1 MARGNIFLGK
11 ARGKVGS
18 VVLSKGRRGEMISRA
33 YQPQVLNPKSSS
45 QVLQRAL
52 FASATIAGSKLSDLV
67 DHSFD
72 GIKEGQ
78 DNRNEFVRLNTNAL
92 RAIAKSEGQATV
104 NPFVSAKGSGMI
116 KPAPWI
122 LSNGSLGVCNVGQY
136 LTTSLNVDGV
146 PTSPGSLAA
155 WKKAFPWIKGGA
167 QLTIVAII
175 RERKIL
181 DGISFNVRKY
191 RVVFNSLIDTLPI
204 DSSLGTYSSG
214 IGWGFYTGLLDLT
227 KCSGGVV
234 NNIGDDKVYSF
245 NHLYVIDG
253 EQEGDPS
260 HIGLVPLDRLYIPE
274 AWAVIGTQYDDTLTD
289 PWKHTKSKMYVSSEY
304 EDSNDN
310 IATYG
315 KQNRIVSSE
324 YYLDQAEGYGDT
336 IDNLTLDEIV
346 SGVVGSQGVVE
357 KVLKYGSTNTYGPIA
372 EGSPV
377 YFQFVLPSGF
387 KASNVKAY
395 NGESSLGNDWAI
407 QITNNGKIVNISGP
421 MPTTASFQANIS
433 FDVFNKLNGSSV
445 GRAAIRCNVSK
456 ANS

>member
-18 VVLSKGRRGEMISRA
+18 VVLQKGRRGEMISRA

-92 RAIAKSEGQATV
+92 RAIAKSDGQASV
-104 NPFVSAKGSGMI
+104 NAFVSAKGSGMI

-122 LSNGSLGVCNVGQY
+122 LSNGSLGVCNVGKY
-136 LTTSLNVDGV
+136 LTIGVDYHGIHV
-146 PTSPGSLAA
+146 SADTLAA
-155 WKKAFPWIKGGA
+155 WKSAFPWIKGGA

-175 RERKIL
+175 RKRNLLE
-181 DGISFNVRKY
+181 GISFIVRKY
-191 RVVFNSLIDTLPI
+191 RVVFKSLIDSLPGDNI
-204 DSSLGTYSSG
+204 
-214 IGWGFYTGLLDLT
+214 IGNGQGFWGFSTDLLDLP

-234 NNIGDDKVYSF
+234 RNTPSGKVYTFEYLVMEEDEEHS
-245 NHLYVIDG
+245 
-253 EQEGDPS
+253 S
-260 HIGLVPLDRLYIPE
+260 HIGLVPITHLYIPE
-274 AWAVIGTQYDDTLTD
+274 AWAVIGTQYDDTLAD
-289 PWKHTKSKMYVSSEY
+289 PWKHTQSKMYVSSEY
-304 EDSNDN
+304 QDSDDN

-315 KQNRIVSSE
+315 AQKRIVSSE

-336 IDNLTLDEIV
+336 IDNVTLDEIV
-346 SGVVGSQGVVE
+346 SGVVGSQGVTE
-357 KVLKYGSTNTYGPIA
+357 KVLTYGGSNTYGPIA

-387 KASNVKAY
+387 KASNVKAS
-395 NGESSLGNDWAI
+395 NGEAALGNDWAI

-433 FDVFNKLNGSSV
+433 FDVFNQLNGSSV

>member
-92 RAIAKSEGQATV
+92 RALAKSDGQASV

-122 LSNGSLGVCNVGQY
+122 LSNGSLGVCNVGEY
-136 LTTSLNVDGV
+136 LTSAVTSGG
-146 PTSPGSLAA
+146 TQFEPGMLAA
-155 WKKAFPWIKGGA
+155 WKSAFPWIKGGA
-167 QLTIVAII
+167 QLTIVCII
-175 RERKIL
+175 QKTNIL
-181 DGISFNVRKY
+181 EGISFFVRKY
-191 RVVFNSLIDTLPI
+191 RVVFKSLIDSLPLNTLLG
-204 DSSLGTYSSG
+204 DSSG
-214 IGWGFYTGLLDLT
+214 GWGFYTDFLDLP
-227 KCSGGVV
+227 KCSGGV
-234 NNIGDDKVYSF
+234 IHDITSRKVYTLEYLAELEGEVNHIGF
-245 NHLYVIDG
+245 VENTHLYV
-253 EQEGDPS
+253 P
-260 HIGLVPLDRLYIPE
+260 V

-289 PWKHTKSKMYVSSEY
+289 PWKHTQSKMYVSSEY
-304 EDSNDN
+304 EDSDDN

-315 KQNRIVSSE
+315 AQRRIVSSE

-336 IDNLTLDEIV
+336 IDNVTLDEIV
-346 SGVVGSQGVVE
+346 SGVVGSQGVNE
-357 KVLKYGSTNTYGPIA
+357 KVLTYGGTNNYGPIA

-387 KASNVKAY
+387 KASNVSAY
-395 NGESSLGNDWAI
+395 NGESALGNDWAI
-407 QITNNGKIVNISGP
+407 QITNNGQIVNISGP

-433 FDVFNKLNGSSV
+433 FDVFNRLNGSSV

-456 ANS
+456 SNS

>member
-92 RAIAKSEGQATV
+92 RAIAKSDGQATV

-136 LTTSLNVDGV
+136 LTTSTVEGFGPD
-146 PTSPGSLAA
+146 TLAA
-155 WKKAFPWIKGGA
+155 WKRAFPWIKGGA
-167 QLTIVAII
+167 QLTIVSII
-175 RERKIL
+175 RKRNIL
-181 DGISFNVRKY
+181 EGISFFASKY
-191 RVVFNSLIDTLPI
+191 RVVFNSLIDSLPR
-204 DSSLGTYSSG
+204 DTSFGDGVS
-214 IGWGFYTGLLDLT
+214 WGFYTDFLDLT
-227 KCSGGVV
+227 KCSGGHVY
-234 NNIGDDKVYSF
+234 NIAKGKVYACEYL
-245 NHLYVIDG
+245 NLING
-253 EQEGDPS
+253 EKEGDPT
-260 HIGLVPLDRLYIPE
+260 HIGLISDIDLYKPV
-274 AWAVIGTQYDDTLTD
+274 AWAVIGTQYDETLSD
-289 PWKHTKSKMYVSSEY
+289 PWKHTSSKMFVSSEY
-304 EDSNDN
+304 QDGNDN

-315 KQNRIVSSE
+315 AQRRIVSSE
-324 YYLDQAEGYGDT
+324 YYLDQAEGYGDI
-336 IDNLTLDEIV
+336 IDNVTLDEIV
-346 SGVVGSQGVVE
+346 SGVVGSQGVEE
-357 KVLKYGSTNTYGPIA
+357 KVLKYAGTNNYGPIA

-387 KASNVKAY
+387 KASNVKAS
-395 NGESSLGNDWAI
+395 NGEAALGNDWAI
-407 QITNNGKIVNISGP
+407 QITNDGKIVNISGP

-433 FDVFNKLNGSSV
+433 FDVFNKLNGSTV

>member
-78 DNRNEFVRLNTNAL
+78 DNRNEFVRLNTNVL
-92 RAIAKSEGQATV
+92 RSLAKSDGQASV

-122 LSNGSLGVCNVGQY
+122 LSNGSLGVCNVGKD
-136 LTTSLNVDGV
+136 LTTAVVDGGS
-146 PTSPGSLAA
+146 TNDADSLAA
-155 WKKAFPWIKGGA
+155 WKTAFPWLKGGA

-175 RERKIL
+175 RKRNLIE
-181 DGISFNVRKY
+181 GISFIVRKY
-191 RVVFNSLIDTLPI
+191 RVVFKSII
-204 DSSLGTYSSG
+204 DSLPRNSILGVPG
-214 IGWGFYTGLLDLT
+214 RGWGFYTALLDLP

-234 NNIGDDKVYSF
+234 SGSGDAQVYSF
-245 NHLYVIDG
+245 EFLEMQGGQGI
-253 EQEGDPS
+253 PT
-260 HIGLVPLDRLYIPE
+260 HIGLVENTHLYIPE
-274 AWAVIGTQYDDTLTD
+274 AWAVIGTQYDDSLAD
-289 PWKHTKSKMYVSSEY
+289 PWKHTKSTMFVSPDY
-304 EDSNDN
+304 QDGNDN

-315 KQNRIVSSE
+315 AQKRIVSSE

-336 IDNLTLDEIV
+336 IDNVTLDEIV
-346 SGVVGSQGVVE
+346 SGVVGSQGVTE
-357 KVLKYGSTNTYGPIA
+357 KVLTYGGTNTYGPIA

-387 KASNVKAY
+387 KASNVKAS
-395 NGESSLGNDWAI
+395 NGEAALGNDWAI
-407 QITNNGKIVNISGP
+407 QITNNGQIVNISGP
-421 MPTTASFQANIS
+421 MPTTASFAANIS
-433 FDVFNKLNGSSV
+433 FDVFNRLNGSSV

>member
-78 DNRNEFVRLNTNAL
+78 ENRNEFVRLNTNAL
-92 RAIAKSEGQATV
+92 RAIAKSDGQASV

-122 LSNGSLGVCNVGQY
+122 LSNGSLGVCNVGEY
-136 LTTSLNVDGV
+136 LTTSL
-146 PTSPGSLAA
+146 TTAGSEAEAGDLAA
-155 WKKAFPWIKGGA
+155 WKSAFPWIKGGA

-175 RERKIL
+175 RKRSIL
-181 DGISFNVRKY
+181 EGISFIVRKY
-191 RVVFNSLIDTLPI
+191 RVVFKSLIDSLPI
-204 DSSLGTYSSG
+204 LTQIGENG
-214 IGWGFYTGLLDLT
+214 NGWGFYTDLLDLP

-234 NNIGDDKVYSF
+234 SGTEGSKVYSF
-245 NHLYVIDG
+245 PFLA
-253 EQEGDPS
+253 EQEGAAPGDPS
-260 HIGLVPLDRLYIPE
+260 HIGLVDNTDLYKPV
-274 AWAVIGTQYDDTLTD
+274 AWAVIGTQYDDTLAD
-289 PWKHTKSKMYVSSEY
+289 PWKHTQSKMYVSREY
-304 EDSNDN
+304 EDTNDN

-315 KQNRIVSSE
+315 AQNRIVSSE

-336 IDNLTLDEIV
+336 IDNVTLDEIV
-346 SGVVGSQGVVE
+346 SGVVGSQGVNE
-357 KVLKYGSTNTYGPIA
+357 AILTYGKTNTYGPIA

-387 KASNVKAY
+387 KASNVRAS
-395 NGESSLGNDWAI
+395 NGETVLGNDWAI
-407 QITNNGKIVNISGP
+407 QITNNGQIVNISGP

-433 FDVFNKLNGSSV
+433 FDVFNRLNGSSV

-456 ANS
+456 SN

>member
-92 RAIAKSEGQATV
+92 REIAKSEGQASV

-122 LSNGSLGVCNVGQY
+122 LSKGSLGVCNVGKY
-136 LTTSLNVDGV
+136 ITTSLKVHDQFAGAD
-146 PTSPGSLAA
+146 SLAA
-155 WKKAFPWIKGGA
+155 WKSSFPWIKGGA
-167 QLTIVAII
+167 QLTIVTIF
-175 RERKIL
+175 RKRSIL
-181 DGISFNVRKY
+181 EGISFFVSKY
-191 RVVFNSLIDTLPI
+191 RVVFKPLIDSLP
-204 DSSLGTYSSG
+204 GTYTLG
-214 IGWGFYTGLLDLT
+214 AIGGGGWGFYTDLLDLT
-227 KCSGGVV
+227 KCSGSVV
-234 NNIGDDKVYSF
+234 YDAKDGKIYPCQYLGEVDGPTNMGFSSDID
-245 NHLYVIDG
+245 LYKPV
-253 EQEGDPS
+253 
-260 HIGLVPLDRLYIPE
+260 
-274 AWAVIGTQYDDTLTD
+274 AWAVIGTQYDDTLPD
-289 PWKHTKSKMYVSSEY
+289 PWKHTSSKMFVSSEY
-304 EDSNDN
+304 QDADDN

-315 KQNRIVSSE
+315 AQRRIVSSE

-336 IDNLTLDEIV
+336 IDNVTLDEIV
-346 SGVVGSQGVVE
+346 SGVVGSQGVNE
-357 KVLKYGSTNTYGPIA
+357 AMLTYGKTNTYGPIA

-387 KASNVKAY
+387 KASNVKAS
-395 NGESSLGNDWAI
+395 NGEAALGNDWAI

-433 FDVFNKLNGSSV
+433 FDVFNQLNGSSV

>member
-92 RAIAKSEGQATV
+92 REIAKSEGQNSV

-122 LSNGSLGVCNVGQY
+122 LSNGSLGVCNVGEY
-136 LTTSLNVDGV
+136 LTTSFSLGGNRFDAD
-146 PTSPGSLAA
+146 TLAA
-155 WKKAFPWIKGGA
+155 WQSAFPWLKGGA
-167 QLTIVAII
+167 QLTIVSII
-175 RERKIL
+175 RKRSIL
-181 DGISFNVRKY
+181 EGISFFVRKY
-191 RVVFNSLIDTLPI
+191 RVVFKSLIDSLPNDYI
-204 DSSLGTYSSG
+204 LGGNGT
-214 IGWGFYTGLLDLT
+214 GWGFKTDLLDLT

-234 NNIGDDKVYSF
+234 RSTADSYVYSLEYLVKQ
-245 NHLYVIDG
+245 NGVGPDAT
-253 EQEGDPS
+253 S
-260 HIGLVPLDRLYIPE
+260 HIGLVSNTDLYIPV

-289 PWKHTKSKMYVSSEY
+289 PWKHTQSKMYVSSEY

-315 KQNRIVSSE
+315 AQRRIVSSE

-336 IDNLTLDEIV
+336 IDNVTLDEIV
-346 SGVVGSQGVVE
+346 SGVVGSQGVPE
-357 KVLKYGSTNTYGPIA
+357 KVLSYGGTNTYGPIA

-387 KASNVKAY
+387 KASNVKAS
-395 NGESSLGNDWAI
+395 NGEAALGNDWAI
-407 QITNNGKIVNISGP
+407 QITNNGQIVNISGP

-433 FDVFNKLNGSSV
+433 FDVFNRLNGSSV

-456 ANS
+456 SN

>member
-78 DNRNEFVRLNTNAL
+78 DNRNEFVRLNTNTL
-92 RAIAKSEGQATV
+92 RAIAKSDGQATV

-122 LSNGSLGVCNVGQY
+122 LSKGSLGVCNVGQY
-136 LTTSLNVDGV
+136 LTTSNAEEYGED
-146 PTSPGSLAA
+146 TLAA
-155 WKKAFPWIKGGA
+155 WKASFPWIKGGA
-167 QLTIVAII
+167 QLTIVSII
-175 RERKIL
+175 RKRNLTE
-181 DGISFNVRKY
+181 GISFYVRKY
-191 RVVFNSLIDTLPI
+191 RVVFNSLIDTFPANTSI
-204 DSSLGTYSSG
+204 GDTGT
-214 IGWGFYTGLLDLT
+214 GWGFYTKLLDLT
-227 KCSGGVV
+227 KCSGGKIYKH
-234 NNIGDDKVYSF
+234 NDGDVYSF
-245 NHLYVIDG
+245 DFLAFIAGDK
-253 EQEGDPS
+253 EGDPT
-260 HIGLVPLDRLYIPE
+260 HLGLVPISHLYIPE

-289 PWKHTKSKMYVSSEY
+289 PWKHTSSKMFVSPDY
-304 EDSNDN
+304 QDGNDN

-315 KQNRIVSSE
+315 AQKRIVSSE
-324 YYLDQAEGYGDT
+324 YYLDQAEGYGDY
-336 IDNLTLDEIV
+336 IDKVTLEEIV
-346 SGVVGSQGVVE
+346 SGVVGSQGVTE
-357 KVLKYGSTNTYGPIA
+357 KLLKYGGTNTYGPIA

-387 KASNVKAY
+387 KASNVKAF
-395 NGESSLGNDWAI
+395 NGEAALGNDWAI
-407 QITNNGKIVNISGP
+407 QITNDGKIVNISGP

-433 FDVFNKLNGSSV
+433 FDVFNKLNGSSL

>member
-18 VVLSKGRRGEMISRA
+18 VVLSKGIRGEMISRA

-92 RAIAKSEGQATV
+92 RAIAKSDGQAAV

-122 LSNGSLGVCNVGQY
+122 LSNGSLGVCNVGEY
-136 LTTSLNVDGV
+136 LTSSV
-146 PTSPGSLAA
+146 PDVYGSDSIGA
-155 WKKAFPWIKGGA
+155 WKAAFPWIKAGA
-167 QLTIVAII
+167 QLTIVSII
-175 RERKIL
+175 RKRRKPV
-181 DGISFNVRKY
+181 GISFYVRKY
-191 RVVFNSLIDTLPI
+191 RVVFNSLID
-204 DSSLGTYSSG
+204 SLRSNYT
-214 IGWGFYTGLLDLT
+214 IGNEGGNWGFYTDVLDLP
-227 KCSGGVV
+227 KCSGGILIETAE
-234 NNIGDDKVYSF
+234 NLKSYECPFLHYIGA
-245 NHLYVIDG
+245 
-253 EQEGDPS
+253 EEEGDPS
-260 HIGLVPLDRLYIPE
+260 HIGLISNTDKLEKPV

-289 PWKHTKSKMYVSSEY
+289 PWKHTQSKMYVSSDY
-304 EDSNDN
+304 EDTNDN
-310 IATYG
+310 IASYG
-315 KQNRIVSSE
+315 AQKRIVSSE
-324 YYLDQAEGYGDT
+324 YYLDQAEGYGDR
-336 IDNLTLDEIV
+336 IDNVTLDEIV
-346 SGVVGSQGVVE
+346 SGVVGSQGVPE
-357 KVLKYGSTNTYGPIA
+357 KVLTYGGTNTYGPIA
-372 EGSPV
+372 EGAPV

-387 KASNVKAY
+387 KASNVKAS
-395 NGESSLGNDWAI
+395 NGEAALGNDWAI
-407 QITNNGKIVNISGP
+407 QISNDGKIVNISGP

-433 FDVFNKLNGSSV
+433 FDVFSRLNGSTV

>member
-92 RAIAKSEGQATV
+92 RAIATSEGQATV
-104 NPFVSAKGSGMI
+104 NPFVAAKGSGMI

-122 LSNGSLGVCNVGQY
+122 LSKGSLGVCNVGEF
-136 LTTSLNVDGV
+136 LTSNVQDLYGADDI
-146 PTSPGSLAA
+146 GA
-155 WKKAFPWIKGGA
+155 WKAAFPWIKAGA
-167 QLTIVAII
+167 QLTIVYII
-175 RERKIL
+175 RKRSIL
-181 DGISFNVRKY
+181 EGISFSVRKY
-191 RVVFNSLIDTLPI
+191 RVVFNSLIDSLPP
-204 DSSLGTYSSG
+204 GTK
-214 IGWGFYTGLLDLT
+214 IGNNGGNWGFYSDVLDLT
-227 KCSGGVV
+227 KCSGG
-234 NNIGDDKVYSF
+234 ILFETAEHKKSYECEFLHGD
-245 NHLYVIDG
+245 N
-253 EQEGDPS
+253 S
-260 HIGLVPLDRLYIPE
+260 HIGFSSDTDLYKPVS
-274 AWAVIGTQYDDTLTD
+274 WAVIGTQYDDTLTD
-289 PWKHTKSKMYVSSEY
+289 PWKHTSSKMFVSSEY
-304 EDSNDN
+304 QDGNDN

-315 KQNRIVSSE
+315 APSRIVSSE

-336 IDNLTLDEIV
+336 IDNVTLDEIV
-346 SGVVGSQGVVE
+346 SGVVGSQGVPE
-357 KVLKYGSTNTYGPIA
+357 KVLTYGGTNNYGPIA

-387 KASNVKAY
+387 KASNVKAS
-395 NGESSLGNDWAI
+395 NGEAALGNDWAI
-407 QITNNGKIVNISGP
+407 QVTNDGKIVNISGP

-433 FDVFNKLNGSSV
+433 FDVFNRLNGSTV

>member
-78 DNRNEFVRLNTNAL
+78 ANRNEFVRLNTNAL
-92 RAIAKSEGQATV
+92 REIAKSEGQASV

-122 LSNGSLGVCNVGQY
+122 LSNGSLGVCNVGKY
-136 LTTSLNVDGV
+136 ITTSLQVYDQTAG
-146 PTSPGSLAA
+146 PDSLAA
-155 WKKAFPWIKGGA
+155 WKSAFPWIKGGA
-167 QLTIVAII
+167 QLTIVSIL
-175 RERKIL
+175 RKRNLIE
-181 DGISFNVRKY
+181 GISFIVRKY
-191 RVVFNSLIDTLPI
+191 RVVFKPII
-204 DSSLGTYSSG
+204 DSLPGTYTLG
-214 IGWGFYTGLLDLT
+214 AIGGPGWGFYTDLLDLT
-227 KCSGGVV
+227 KCSGSVV
-234 NNIGDDKVYSF
+234 YDTGDGKVYPCPYLGELDGPTNMGFSSD
-245 NHLYVIDG
+245 NH
-253 EQEGDPS
+253 
-260 HIGLVPLDRLYIPE
+260 LYIPE

-289 PWKHTKSKMYVSSEY
+289 PWKHTSSKMFVSSEY
-304 EDSNDN
+304 QDADDN

-315 KQNRIVSSE
+315 AQRRIVSSE

-336 IDNLTLDEIV
+336 IDNVTLDEIV
-346 SGVVGSQGVVE
+346 SGVVGSQGVNE
-357 KVLKYGSTNTYGPIA
+357 AILTYGKTNTYGPIA

-387 KASNVKAY
+387 KASNVKAS
-395 NGESSLGNDWAI
+395 NGEAALGNDWSI

-433 FDVFNKLNGSSV
+433 FDVFNQLNGSSV

>member
-18 VVLSKGRRGEMISRA
+18 VVLSKGKRGEMLSRA

-78 DNRNEFVRLNTNAL
+78 DNRNEFVRLNTNVL
-92 RAIAKSEGQATV
+92 REIAKSDGQASV
-104 NPFVSAKGSGMI
+104 NPFVSAKGSGII

-122 LSNGSLGVCNVGQY
+122 LSNGSLGVCNVGKY
-136 LTTSLNVDGV
+136 LTQAVTAGGA
-146 PTSPGSLAA
+146 GSLAA
-155 WKKAFPWIKGGA
+155 WKDSFPWLKGGA
-167 QLTIVAII
+167 QLTIVSII
-175 RERKIL
+175 RKRNLIE
-181 DGISFNVRKY
+181 GISFFVRKY
-191 RVVFNSLIDTLPI
+191 RVVFKPLIDSLPL
-204 DSSLGTYSSG
+204 DYKLGENYN
-214 IGWGFYTGLLDLT
+214 GWGFYTDLLDLP
-227 KCSGGVV
+227 KCSGGHA
-234 NNIGDDKVYSF
+234 IQAGPKIYSF
-245 NHLYVIDG
+245 EFLHEEEGG
-253 EQEGDPS
+253 EQAD
-260 HIGLVPLDRLYIPE
+260 HIGFVSEAHLYIPE
-274 AWAVIGTQYDDTLTD
+274 AWAVIGTQYDDTLAD
-289 PWKHTKSKMYVSSEY
+289 PWKHTSSKMFVSPDY
-304 EDSNDN
+304 QDGNDN

-315 KQNRIVSSE
+315 AQRRIVSSE

-336 IDNLTLDEIV
+336 IDNVTLDEIV
-346 SGVVGSQGVVE
+346 SGVVGSQGVNE
-357 KVLKYGSTNTYGPIA
+357 AMLTYGKTNTYGPIA

-387 KASNVKAY
+387 KASNVKAS
-395 NGESSLGNDWAI
+395 NGEAALGNDWAI
-407 QITNNGKIVNISGP
+407 QITNNGQIVNISGP

-433 FDVFNKLNGSSV
+433 FDVFNRLNGSSV

-456 ANS
+456 SN

>member
-92 RAIAKSEGQATV
+92 RSLASSEGQASV
-104 NPFVSAKGSGMI
+104 NPFVTAKGSGMI

-122 LSNGSLGVCNVGQY
+122 LSKGSLGVCNVGEY
-136 LTTSLNVDGV
+136 LTSHVQDIYGADDI
-146 PTSPGSLAA
+146 GA
-155 WKKAFPWIKGGA
+155 WKAAFPWIKAGA
-167 QLTIVAII
+167 QLTIVYII
-175 RERKIL
+175 RKRHIIE
-181 DGISFNVRKY
+181 GISFSVRKY
-191 RVVFNSLIDTLPI
+191 RVVFNSLIDSLPL
-204 DSSLGTYSSG
+204 DSK
-214 IGWGFYTGLLDLT
+214 IGNNGANFGFYSDVLDLP
-227 KCSGGVV
+227 KCSGGILVETPEHLKSYECEFLNGD
-234 NNIGDDKVYSF
+234 NN
-245 NHLYVIDG
+245 
-253 EQEGDPS
+253 
-260 HIGLVPLDRLYIPE
+260 HIGFSSDIDLYKPVS
-274 AWAVIGTQYDDTLTD
+274 WAVIGTQYDDTLTD
-289 PWKHTKSKMYVSSEY
+289 PWKHTSSKMFVSSEY
-304 EDSNDN
+304 QDGNDN

-315 KQNRIVSSE
+315 AQNRIVSSE
-324 YYLDQAEGYGDT
+324 YYLDQAEGYGDI
-336 IDNLTLDEIV
+336 IDNVTLDEIV
-346 SGVVGSQGVVE
+346 SGVVGSQGVPE
-357 KVLKYGSTNTYGPIA
+357 KVLTYGGTNNYGPIA

-387 KASNVKAY
+387 KASNVKAS
-395 NGESSLGNDWAI
+395 NGEAALGNDWAI

-433 FDVFNKLNGSSV
+433 FDVFNLLNGSSV

-456 ANS
+456 SN

>member
-92 RAIAKSEGQATV
+92 RALAKSDGQASV

-136 LTTSLNVDGV
+136 LTTSFTLNGTAADA
-146 PTSPGSLAA
+146 GSLAA
-155 WKKAFPWIKGGA
+155 WKASFPWLKGGA
-167 QLTIVAII
+167 QLTIVSII
-175 RERKIL
+175 RKTSIL
-181 DGISFNVRKY
+181 EGISYIVRKY
-191 RVVFNSLIDTLPI
+191 RVVFKPLIDSLPI
-204 DSSLGTYSSG
+204 FTDIGG
-214 IGWGFYTGLLDLT
+214 NVNGWGFFTELLDIP

-234 NNIGDDKVYSF
+234 SDSGGNQVYSF
-245 NHLYVIDG
+245 EYLAEQEG
-253 EQEGDPS
+253 EEEGDPS
-260 HIGLVPLDRLYIPE
+260 HIGLVENTHLYVPV
-274 AWAVIGTQYDDTLTD
+274 AWAVIGTQYDDSLTD
-289 PWKHTKSKMYVSSEY
+289 PWKHTQSKMYVSSEY
-304 EDSNDN
+304 EDTDDN

-315 KQNRIVSSE
+315 AQRRIVSSE

-336 IDNLTLDEIV
+336 IDNVTLDEIV
-346 SGVVGSQGVVE
+346 SGVVGSQGVNE
-357 KVLKYGSTNTYGPIA
+357 AILRYGKTNTYGPIA

-387 KASNVKAY
+387 KASNVKAS
-395 NGESSLGNDWAI
+395 NGEAALGNDWAI
-407 QITNNGKIVNISGP
+407 QITNDGKIVNISGP

-433 FDVFNKLNGSSV
+433 FDVFNRLNGSSV

>member
-92 RAIAKSEGQATV
+92 RSLAKSEGQASV

-122 LSNGSLGVCNVGQY
+122 LSNGSLGVCNVGEY
-136 LTTSLNVDGV
+136 LTNSTDNDLGPD
-146 PTSPGSLAA
+146 TLAA
-155 WKKAFPWIKGGA
+155 WKSAFPWIKGGA

-175 RERKIL
+175 RQRKIL
-181 DGISFNVRKY
+181 EGISFFVRKY
-191 RVVFNSLIDTLPI
+191 RVVFKPII
-204 DSSLGTYSSG
+204 DSLPRTNTLGDTG
-214 IGWGFYTGLLDLT
+214 NGWGFYIDYLDLP
-227 KCSGGVV
+227 KCSGGV
-234 NNIGDDKVYSF
+234 IDEKEEGKLYCFD
-245 NHLYVIDG
+245 HLAFIDG
-253 EQEGDPS
+253 DKAGDPM
-260 HIGLVPLDRLYIPE
+260 HIGLISNTDLYKPV

-289 PWKHTKSKMYVSSEY
+289 PWKHTQSKMYVSSEY
-304 EDSNDN
+304 EDTNNN

-315 KQNRIVSSE
+315 AQKRIVSSE

-336 IDNLTLDEIV
+336 IDNVTLDEIV
-346 SGVVGSQGVVE
+346 SGVVGSQGVEE
-357 KVLKYGSTNTYGPIA
+357 KVLKYAGTNNYGPIA

-387 KASNVKAY
+387 KASNVKAS
-395 NGESSLGNDWAI
+395 NGEAALGNDWAI
-407 QITNNGKIVNISGP
+407 QITNDGKIVNISGP

>member
-92 RAIAKSEGQATV
+92 RALAKSDGQASV

-122 LSNGSLGVCNVGQY
+122 LSNGSLGVCNVGEY
-136 LTTSLNVDGV
+136 LTTSIDDNIGA
-146 PTSPGSLAA
+146 GSLAA
-155 WKKAFPWIKGGA
+155 WKTAFPWIKGGA

-175 RERKIL
+175 RKRSIL
-181 DGISFNVRKY
+181 EGISFYVRKY
-191 RVVFNSLIDTLPI
+191 RVVFKPLIDSLQR
-204 DSSLGTYSSG
+204 DDSLGDTG
-214 IGWGFYTGLLDLT
+214 GNGWGFYTDLIDIT
-227 KCSGGVV
+227 KSSGGVV
-234 NNIGDDKVYSF
+234 YDTGDNKVYSF
-245 NHLYVIDG
+245 DYLDW
-253 EQEGDPS
+253 QDGDPS
-260 HIGLVPLDRLYIPE
+260 HIGLASDTDFYKPV
-274 AWAVIGTQYDDTLTD
+274 AWAVIGTQYDETLTD
-289 PWKHTKSKMYVSSEY
+289 PWKHTSSKMFVSPEY
-304 EDSNDN
+304 QDGNDN

-315 KQNRIVSSE
+315 AQKRIVSSE

-336 IDNLTLDEIV
+336 IDNVTLDEIV
-346 SGVVGSQGVVE
+346 SGVVGSQGVNE
-357 KVLKYGSTNTYGPIA
+357 AILTYGKTNTYGPIA

-387 KASNVKAY
+387 KASNVKAF
-395 NGESSLGNDWAI
+395 NGEAALGNDWAI
-407 QITNNGKIVNISGP
+407 QITNDGKIVNISGP

>member
-92 RAIAKSEGQATV
+92 RAIAKSEGQANV

-122 LSNGSLGVCNVGQY
+122 LSKGSLGVCNVGVD
-136 LTTSLNVDGV
+136 LTTAVTVDG
-146 PTSPGSLAA
+146 TLAGAGSLAA
-155 WKKAFPWIKGGA
+155 WKSAFPWIKAGA
-167 QLTIVAII
+167 QLTIVYII
-175 RERKIL
+175 RKRSIL
-181 DGISFNVRKY
+181 EGISYSVRKY
-191 RVVFNSLIDTLPI
+191 RVVFNSLIDSFPRANYI
-204 DSSLGTYSSG
+204 GDSGD
-214 IGWGFYTGLLDLT
+214 GWGFYTDLLDLT

-234 NNIGDDKVYSF
+234 YDTGEAKVYSCEY
-245 NHLYVIDG
+245 LREIDG
-253 EQEGDPS
+253 EEESDPS
-260 HIGLVPLDRLYIPE
+260 YIRFYSDTDLYKPV
-274 AWAVIGTQYDDTLTD
+274 AWAVIGTQYDETLTD
-289 PWKHTKSKMYVSSEY
+289 PWKHTSSKMFVSSEY
-304 EDSNDN
+304 QDGNDN

-315 KQNRIVSSE
+315 APSRIVSSE
-324 YYLDQAEGYGDT
+324 YYLDQAEGYGDY
-336 IDNLTLDEIV
+336 IDNVTLDEIV
-346 SGVVGSQGVVE
+346 SGVVGSQGVNE
-357 KVLKYGSTNTYGPIA
+357 KILQYGSTNTYGPIA
-372 EGSPV
+372 EGAPV

-387 KASNVKAY
+387 KASNVRAS
-395 NGESSLGNDWAI
+395 NGETVLGNDWAI
-407 QITNNGKIVNISGP
+407 QITNNGKIINISGP

-433 FDVFNKLNGSSV
+433 FDVFNLLNGSSV

-456 ANS
+456 SN

>member
-92 RAIAKSEGQATV
+92 REIAKSEGQGTV

-122 LSNGSLGVCNVGQY
+122 LSKGSLGVCNVGQY
-136 LTTSLNVDGV
+136 LTSSV
-146 PTSPGSLAA
+146 PQVYDYDSIGA
-155 WKKAFPWIKGGA
+155 WKAAFPWIKAGA
-167 QLTIVAII
+167 QLTIVYII
-175 RERKIL
+175 RKRNIL
-181 DGISFNVRKY
+181 EGISFSVRKY
-191 RVVFNSLIDTLPI
+191 RVVFNSLIDSLPS
-204 DSSLGTYSSG
+204 DNT
-214 IGWGFYTGLLDLT
+214 IGNDGSNWGFYTDVLDLT
-227 KCSGGVV
+227 KCSGGILHETAD
-234 NNIGDDKVYSF
+234 NRKTYECEFLHYIGAEV
-245 NHLYVIDG
+245 G
-253 EQEGDPS
+253 
-260 HIGLVPLDRLYIPE
+260 HIGFLSDIDLYKPV
-274 AWAVIGTQYDDTLTD
+274 AWAVIGTQYDDTLSD
-289 PWKHTKSKMYVSSEY
+289 PWKHTSSKMFVSSEY
-304 EDSNDN
+304 QDGNDN

-315 KQNRIVSSE
+315 AQRRIVSSE

-336 IDNLTLDEIV
+336 IDNVTLDEIV
-346 SGVVGSQGVVE
+346 SGVVGSQGVNE
-357 KVLKYGSTNTYGPIA
+357 KVLTYGGTNNYGPIA
-372 EGSPV
+372 EGSPM

-387 KASNVKAY
+387 KASNVNAY
-395 NGESSLGNDWAI
+395 NGESALGNDWAI
-407 QITNNGKIVNISGP
+407 QITNNGQIVNISGP

-433 FDVFNKLNGSSV
+433 FDVFNRMNGSSV

-456 ANS
+456 SN

>member
-92 RAIAKSEGQATV
+92 REIAKSEGQATV

-122 LSNGSLGVCNVGQY
+122 LSKGSLGVCNVGKD
-136 LTTSLNVDGV
+136 LTTSVTVDGELAGA
-146 PTSPGSLAA
+146 GSLAA
-155 WKKAFPWIKGGA
+155 WKSAFPWIKAGA
-167 QLTIVAII
+167 QLTIVYII
-175 RERKIL
+175 RKRSIL
-181 DGISFNVRKY
+181 DGISYSVRKY
-191 RVVFNSLIDTLPI
+191 RVVFNSLIDSLPKNYYI
-204 DSSLGTYSSG
+204 GDNGSS
-214 IGWGFYTGLLDLT
+214 WGFDTNLLDLT

-234 NNIGDDKVYSF
+234 YDTGDRKVYTCEYLLEQVDKEVAENSHIGF
-245 NHLYVIDG
+245 VENSHLYV
-253 EQEGDPS
+253 P
-260 HIGLVPLDRLYIPE
+260 V

-289 PWKHTKSKMYVSSEY
+289 PWKHTSSKMFVSSEY
-304 EDSNDN
+304 QDSDDN

-315 KQNRIVSSE
+315 AQRRIVSSE

-336 IDNLTLDEIV
+336 IDNVTLDEIV
-346 SGVVGSQGVVE
+346 SGVVGSQGVPE
-357 KVLKYGSTNTYGPIA
+357 KVLTYGGTNNYGPIA
-372 EGSPV
+372 EGSPM

-387 KASNVKAY
+387 KASNVKAS
-395 NGESSLGNDWAI
+395 NGEAALGNDWAI
-407 QITNNGKIVNISGP
+407 QITNNGQIVNISGP

-433 FDVFNKLNGSSV
+433 FDVFNRMNGSSV

>member
-92 RAIAKSEGQATV
+92 RAIAKSEGQASV

-122 LSNGSLGVCNVGQY
+122 VSNGALGVCNVGEY
-136 LTTSLNVDGV
+136 LTSSFSQV
-146 PTSPGSLAA
+146 GSSFDADTFAA
-155 WKKAFPWIKGGA
+155 WKSAFPWIKGGA
-167 QLTIVAII
+167 QLTIVSII
-175 RERKIL
+175 RKRNIHF
-181 DGISFNVRKY
+181 GISFIVRKY
-191 RVVFNSLIDTLPI
+191 RVVFKPII
-204 DSSLGTYSSG
+204 DSLPREYILGG
-214 IGWGFYTGLLDLT
+214 NAHGWGFKTDLLDLT
-227 KCSGGVV
+227 KCSGGSVS
-234 NNIGDDKVYSF
+234 DTEDAKVYSF
-245 NHLYVIDG
+245 AYLAKIDG
-253 EQEGDPS
+253 GADPS
-260 HIGLVPLDRLYIPE
+260 HIGLVPNTDLYKPV
-274 AWAVIGTQYDDTLTD
+274 AWAVIGTQYDETLTD
-289 PWKHTKSKMYVSSEY
+289 PWKHTHSKMYVSKEY
-304 EDSNDN
+304 EDTNDN

-315 KQNRIVSSE
+315 APRRIVSSE

-336 IDNLTLDEIV
+336 IDNVTLDEIV
-346 SGVVGSQGVVE
+346 SGVVGSQGVTE
-357 KVLKYGSTNTYGPIA
+357 EILTYGKTNTYGPIA

-387 KASNVKAY
+387 KASNVKAS
-395 NGESSLGNDWAI
+395 NGEAALGNDWAI
-407 QITNNGKIVNISGP
+407 QITNNGQIVNISGP

-433 FDVFNKLNGSSV
+433 FDVFNRMNSSSV
-445 GRAAIRCNVSK
+445 GRAAIRCNISK
-456 ANS
+456 SN

>member
-78 DNRNEFVRLNTNAL
+78 DNRNEFVRLNTNSL
-92 RAIAKSEGQATV
+92 RAIAKSEGQASV

-122 LSNGSLGVCNVGQY
+122 LSNGSLGVCNVGEY
-136 LTTSLNVDGV
+136 LTTSFTANGTLAE
-146 PTSPGSLAA
+146 PGSLAA
-155 WKKAFPWIKGGA
+155 WKSSFPWLKGGA
-167 QLTIVAII
+167 QLTIVSII
-175 RERKIL
+175 RKRSIL
-181 DGISFNVRKY
+181 EGISFIVRKY
-191 RVVFNSLIDTLPI
+191 RVVFKSLIDSLPI
-204 DSSLGTYSSG
+204 FTDIGGIGT
-214 IGWGFYTGLLDLT
+214 GWGFYTDLLDLP

-234 NNIGDDKVYSF
+234 SGNVYSF
-245 NHLYVIDG
+245 QYLALLEGV
-253 EQEGDPS
+253 EEGDPS
-260 HIGLVPLDRLYIPE
+260 HIGLYSDIDLYKPV

-289 PWKHTKSKMYVSSEY
+289 PWKHTQSKMYVSSEY

-310 IATYG
+310 ISTYG
-315 KQNRIVSSE
+315 AQRRIVSSE

-336 IDNLTLDEIV
+336 IDNVTLDEIV
-346 SGVVGSQGVVE
+346 SGVVGSQGLNE
-357 KVLKYGSTNTYGPIA
+357 AILTYGKTNTYGPIA

-387 KASNVKAY
+387 KASNVKAS
-395 NGESSLGNDWAI
+395 NGEAALGNDWAI
-407 QITNNGKIVNISGP
+407 QITNNGQIVNISGP
-421 MPTTASFQANIS
+421 MPTTASFQANMS
-433 FDVFNKLNGSSV
+433 FDVFNRLNGSSV

>member
-18 VVLSKGRRGEMISRA
+18 VVLSKGKRGEMISRA

-92 RAIAKSEGQATV
+92 RALAKIDGQASV

-122 LSNGSLGVCNVGQY
+122 LSNGSLGVCNVGEY
-136 LTTSLNVDGV
+136 LTTAVDFGDH
-146 PTSPGSLAA
+146 TSANPGSLAA

-167 QLTIVAII
+167 QLTIVSII
-175 RERKIL
+175 RKRNLVE
-181 DGISFNVRKY
+181 GISFFVRKY
-191 RVVFNSLIDTLPI
+191 RVVFKPLIDSLPI
-204 DSSLGTYSSG
+204 STRIGNNG
-214 IGWGFYTGLLDLT
+214 NGWGFYTDLLDLT

-234 NNIGDDKVYSF
+234 NDTDSGKVYSF
-245 NHLYVIDG
+245 EYLLEEDS
-253 EQEGDPS
+253 S
-260 HIGLVPLDRLYIPE
+260 HIGFTEITHLYIPE
-274 AWAVIGTQYDDTLTD
+274 AWAVIGTQYDDTLAD
-289 PWKHTKSKMYVSSEY
+289 PWKHTTSKMYVRSEY
-304 EDSNDN
+304 QDSDDN

-315 KQNRIVSSE
+315 AQKRIVSSE

-336 IDNLTLDEIV
+336 IDNVTLDEIV
-346 SGVVGSQGVVE
+346 SGVVGSQGVPE
-357 KVLKYGSTNTYGPIA
+357 KVLTYGGTNNFGPIA

-387 KASNVKAY
+387 KASNVKAS
-395 NGESSLGNDWAI
+395 NGEAALGNDWAI
-407 QITNNGKIVNISGP
+407 QITNNGQIVNISGP

-433 FDVFNKLNGSSV
+433 FDVFNRLNGSSV

>member
-122 LSNGSLGVCNVGQY
+122 LSKGSLGVCNVGEY
-136 LTTSLNVDGV
+136 LTTSEAEQYGED
-146 PTSPGSLAA
+146 TLAA
-155 WKKAFPWIKGGA
+155 WKAAFPWIKGGA
-167 QLTIVAII
+167 QLTIVSII
-175 RERKIL
+175 RKRSIL
-181 DGISFNVRKY
+181 EGISFYVRKY
-191 RVVFNSLIDTLPI
+191 RVVFNSLIDSLPANTSI
-204 DSSLGTYSSG
+204 GDTGN
-214 IGWGFYTGLLDLT
+214 GWGFYTNLLDLP
-227 KCSGGVV
+227 KCSGGK
-234 NNIGDDKVYSF
+234 IDKKEDGNFYSF
-245 NHLYVIDG
+245 EYLHFIDG
-253 EQEGDPS
+253 DKEGDGS
-260 HIGLVPLDRLYIPE
+260 HLGLSADDPFYIPV
-274 AWAVIGTQYDDTLTD
+274 AWAVIGTQYDETLTD
-289 PWKHTKSKMYVSSEY
+289 PWKHTSSKMFVSSEY
-304 EDSNDN
+304 QDDNDN
-310 IATYG
+310 IASYG
-315 KQNRIVSSE
+315 SQKRIVSSE
-324 YYLDQAEGYGDT
+324 YYLDQAEGYGDY
-336 IDNLTLDEIV
+336 IDKVTLEEIV
-346 SGVVGSQGVVE
+346 SGVVGSQGVNE
-357 KVLKYGSTNTYGPIA
+357 KILKYGSTNTFGPIA

-387 KASNVKAY
+387 KASNVRAS
-395 NGESSLGNDWAI
+395 NGEAALGNDWAI

-433 FDVFNKLNGSSV
+433 FDVFNQLNGSSV
-445 GRAAIRCNVSK
+445 GRAAIRCNISK
-456 ANS
+456 SN

>member
-122 LSNGSLGVCNVGQY
+122 LSNGSLGVCNVGVD
-136 LTTSLNVDGV
+136 LTTDVTVGGSVADA
-146 PTSPGSLAA
+146 SSLAA
-155 WKKAFPWIKGGA
+155 WKSAFPWIKGGA
-167 QLTIVAII
+167 QLTIVCII
-175 RERKIL
+175 RKRSIL
-181 DGISFNVRKY
+181 EGISFFVRKY
-191 RVVFNSLIDTLPI
+191 RVVFKSLIDSLPGK
-204 DSSLGTYSSG
+204 SYLGVPG
-214 IGWGFYTGLLDLT
+214 NGWGFYTDLLDLT

-234 NNIGDDKVYSF
+234 NSTGDNTIYSF
-245 NHLYVIDG
+245 EYLAW
-253 EQEGDPS
+253 QEGDPA
-260 HIGLVPLDRLYIPE
+260 HIGFVSNTDLYKPV
-274 AWAVIGTQYDDTLTD
+274 AWAVIGTQYDDTLSD
-289 PWKHTKSKMYVSSEY
+289 PWKHTQSKMFVSSEY
-304 EDSNDN
+304 QDGNDN

-315 KQNRIVSSE
+315 AQSRIVSSE
-324 YYLDQAEGYGDT
+324 YYLDQAEGYGDI
-336 IDNLTLDEIV
+336 IDNVTLDEIV
-346 SGVVGSQGVVE
+346 SGVVGSQGVEE
-357 KVLKYGSTNTYGPIA
+357 KVLKYGSTNTFGPIA

-387 KASNVKAY
+387 KASNVRAS
-395 NGESSLGNDWAI
+395 NGETALGNDWAI
-407 QITNNGKIVNISGP
+407 QITNNGQIVNISGP

-433 FDVFNKLNGSSV
+433 SDVFNRLNGSSV

-456 ANS
+456 SN

>member
-18 VVLSKGRRGEMISRA
+18 VVLSKGKRGEMISRA

-92 RAIAKSEGQATV
+92 RALAKSDGQASV

-122 LSNGSLGVCNVGQY
+122 LSNGDLGVCNVGQY
-136 LTTSLNVDGV
+136 LTTSIAGIFGPD
-146 PTSPGSLAA
+146 TLAA
-155 WKKAFPWIKGGA
+155 WKTSFPWIKGGA
-167 QLTIVAII
+167 QLTIVSII
-175 RERKIL
+175 RKRNIHT
-181 DGISFNVRKY
+181 GISFFVRKY
-191 RVVFNSLIDTLPI
+191 RVVFKPLIDSLPN
-204 DSSLGTYSSG
+204 DYNLGG
-214 IGWGFYTGLLDLT
+214 NGNGWGFNIDLLDLP
-227 KCSGGVV
+227 KCSGGRVSDT
-234 NNIGDDKVYSF
+234 GAAKVYSF
-245 NHLYVIDG
+245 SYLAILPG
-253 EQEGDPS
+253 EEEGDPT
-260 HIGLVPLDRLYIPE
+260 HIGLKGDDHLVKPV
-274 AWAVIGTQYDDTLTD
+274 AWAVIGTHYDDTLAD
-289 PWKHTKSKMYVSSEY
+289 PWKHTQSTMHVSSEY
-304 EDSNDN
+304 EDTNDN

-315 KQNRIVSSE
+315 AQKRIVSSE

-336 IDNLTLDEIV
+336 IDNVTLDEIV
-346 SGVVGSQGVVE
+346 SGVVGSQGVQE
-357 KVLKYGSTNTYGPIA
+357 QVLKYGGTNTYGPIA
-372 EGSPV
+372 EGSPM

-387 KASNVKAY
+387 KASNVKAS
-395 NGESSLGNDWAI
+395 NGEAALGNDWAI
-407 QITNNGKIVNISGP
+407 QITNNGQIVNISGP

-433 FDVFNKLNGSSV
+433 FDVFNRLNGSSV

>member
-18 VVLSKGRRGEMISRA
+18 VVLSKGKRGEMISRA

-92 RAIAKSEGQATV
+92 REIAKSDGQASV

-122 LSNGSLGVCNVGQY
+122 LSNGSLGVCNVGKY
-136 LTTSLNVDGV
+136 LTTSFNDAGTPV
-146 PTSPGSLAA
+146 SPASLAA
-155 WKKAFPWIKGGA
+155 WKSAFPWIKGGA
-167 QLTIVAII
+167 QLTIVSII
-175 RERKIL
+175 RKRNLI
-181 DGISFNVRKY
+181 DGISFIVRKY
-191 RVVFNSLIDTLPI
+191 RVVFKPLIDSLPLDNEI
-204 DSSLGTYSSG
+204 GGSG
-214 IGWGFYTGLLDLT
+214 NGWGFYTELLDLT

-234 NNIGDDKVYSF
+234 SNAGTSNVYSF
-245 NHLYVIDG
+245 QFLAF
-253 EQEGDPS
+253 EEGSGTDAY
-260 HIGLVPLDRLYIPE
+260 IGLVPNTHLYIPE

-289 PWKHTKSKMYVSSEY
+289 PWKHTSSKMFVSPDYQDANE
-304 EDSNDN
+304 N

-315 KQNRIVSSE
+315 AQKRIVSSE

-346 SGVVGSQGVVE
+346 SGVVGSQGVPE
-357 KVLKYGSTNTYGPIA
+357 KVLTYGGTNTYGPIA

-387 KASNVKAY
+387 KASNVKAS
-395 NGESSLGNDWAI
+395 NGEAALGNDWAI
-407 QITNNGKIVNISGP
+407 QITNNGQIVNISGP

-433 FDVFNKLNGSSV
+433 FDVFNRLNGSSV

>member
-52 FASATIAGSKLSDLV
+52 FASATIAGSKLSDLI

-92 RAIAKSEGQATV
+92 RAIAKSDGQASV

-122 LSNGSLGVCNVGQY
+122 LSNGSLGVCNVGKD
-136 LTTSLNVDGV
+136 LTTAVREGGAD
-146 PTSPGSLAA
+146 TLAA
-155 WKKAFPWIKGGA
+155 WKSAFPWIKGGA
-167 QLTIVAII
+167 QLTIVSII
-175 RERKIL
+175 RKRNLIE
-181 DGISFNVRKY
+181 GISFFVRKY
-191 RVVFNSLIDTLPI
+191 RVVFKPLIDSLPG
-204 DSSLGTYSSG
+204 DYSLGGNGSK
-214 IGWGFYTGLLDLT
+214 GWGFKTDLLDIT
-227 KCSGGVV
+227 KCSGGFVSDAGEA
-234 NNIGDDKVYSF
+234 NVYSLEYLAF
-245 NHLYVIDG
+245 EEGG
-253 EQEGDPS
+253 ENPS
-260 HIGLVPLDRLYIPE
+260 HIGFVPITHLYIPE

-289 PWKHTKSKMYVSSEY
+289 PWKHTQSKMYVSSEY
-304 EDSNDN
+304 EDTDDN

-315 KQNRIVSSE
+315 AQNRIVSSE

-336 IDNLTLDEIV
+336 IDNVTLDEIV
-346 SGVVGSQGVVE
+346 SGVVGSQGVPE
-357 KVLKYGSTNTYGPIA
+357 KVLTYGGTNTYGPIA
-372 EGSPV
+372 EGSPM

-387 KASNVKAY
+387 KASNVKAS
-395 NGESSLGNDWAI
+395 NGEAALGNDWAI
-407 QITNNGKIVNISGP
+407 QITNNGQIVNISGP

-433 FDVFNKLNGSSV
+433 FDVFNRLNGSSV

>member
-92 RAIAKSEGQATV
+92 RAIAKSDGQASV

-122 LSNGSLGVCNVGQY
+122 LSNGSLGVCNVGKD
-136 LTTSLNVDGV
+136 LTTAVTVDG
-146 PTSPGSLAA
+146 TLSGAGSLAA
-155 WKKAFPWIKGGA
+155 WKSAFPWIKGGA

-175 RERKIL
+175 RKRNLVE
-181 DGISFNVRKY
+181 GISFFVRKY
-191 RVVFNSLIDTLPI
+191 RVVFNSLIDSLPRNY
-204 DSSLGTYSSG
+204 SLGDNG
-214 IGWGFYTGLLDLT
+214 DGWGFYTNLLDLT

-234 NNIGDDKVYSF
+234 YDTGDAKVYSF
-245 NHLYVIDG
+245 EYLVEQEG
-253 EQEGDPS
+253 EEEGDPS

-289 PWKHTKSKMYVSSEY
+289 PWKHTQSKMFVSPDY
-304 EDSNDN
+304 QDSNDN
-310 IATYG
+310 IVTYG
-315 KQNRIVSSE
+315 AQRRIVSSE

-336 IDNLTLDEIV
+336 IDNVTLDEIV
-346 SGVVGSQGVVE
+346 SGVVGSQGVNE
-357 KVLKYGSTNTYGPIA
+357 KVLTYGGTNTYGPIA

-387 KASNVKAY
+387 KASNVKAS
-395 NGESSLGNDWAI
+395 NGEAALGNDWAI
-407 QITNNGKIVNISGP
+407 QITNDGKIVNISGP

>member
-78 DNRNEFVRLNTNAL
+78 ANRNEFVRLNTNAL
-92 RAIAKSEGQATV
+92 RALAVSDGQATV

-122 LSNGSLGVCNVGQY
+122 LSNGSLGVCNVGEN
-136 LTTSLNVDGV
+136 LTQAVIGGDADT
-146 PTSPGSLAA
+146 LAA
-155 WKKAFPWIKGGA
+155 WKSAFPWIKGGA

-175 RERKIL
+175 RKRSIL
-181 DGISFNVRKY
+181 EGISFFVRKY
-191 RVVFNSLIDTLPI
+191 RVVFKSLIDSLPKN
-204 DSSLGTYSSG
+204 TK
-214 IGWGFYTGLLDLT
+214 IGENGNGQGYWGFYTDLLDIP
-227 KCSGGVV
+227 KCSGGVYYSE
-234 NNIGDDKVYSF
+234 NFNVYSF
-245 NHLYVIDG
+245 DYLAMQGGG
-253 EQEGDPS
+253 EISS
-260 HIGLVPLDRLYIPE
+260 HIGFVSASDLYIPV
-274 AWAVIGTQYDDTLTD
+274 AWAVIGTQYDDTLSD
-289 PWKHTKSKMYVSSEY
+289 PWKHTQSKMFVSRKY

-315 KQNRIVSSE
+315 AQRRIVSSE
-324 YYLDQAEGYGDT
+324 YYLDQAEGYGDI
-336 IDNLTLDEIV
+336 IDNVTLDEIV
-346 SGVVGSQGVVE
+346 SGVVGSQGVPE
-357 KVLKYGSTNTYGPIA
+357 KVLTYGGTNTFGPIA
-372 EGSPV
+372 EGSPM

-387 KASNVKAY
+387 KLSNVRAF
-395 NGESSLGNDWAI
+395 NGETALDNNWAI
-407 QITNNGKIVNISGP
+407 QITNNGQIVNISGP

-433 FDVFNKLNGSSV
+433 FDVFNRQNGSSV

>member
-78 DNRNEFVRLNTNAL
+78 ANRNEFVRLNTNVL
-92 RAIAKSEGQATV
+92 RELAKSDGQASV
-104 NPFVSAKGSGMI
+104 NPFVSAKGSGLI

-122 LSNGSLGVCNVGQY
+122 LSNGSLGVCNVGEH
-136 LTTSLNVDGV
+136 LTQAISDGGA
-146 PTSPGSLAA
+146 GSLAA
-155 WKKAFPWIKGGA
+155 WKASFPWIKGGA
-167 QLTIVAII
+167 QLTIVSII
-175 RERKIL
+175 RKRNLIE
-181 DGISFNVRKY
+181 GISFIVRKY
-191 RVVFNSLIDTLPI
+191 RVVFKSII
-204 DSSLGTYSSG
+204 DSLPKSTIVGENYN
-214 IGWGFYTGLLDLT
+214 GWGFYTDLLDLP
-227 KCSGGVV
+227 KCSGGVA
-234 NNIGDDKVYSF
+234 IEAGPKIYSF
-245 NHLYVIDG
+245 PFLNEEEGDG
-253 EQEGDPS
+253 EHPAY
-260 HIGLVPLDRLYIPE
+260 IGFVSLDNLYIPE

-289 PWKHTKSKMYVSSEY
+289 PWKHTKSTMFVSPDY
-304 EDSNDN
+304 QDGNDN

-315 KQNRIVSSE
+315 AQKRIVSSE
-324 YYLDQAEGYGDT
+324 YYLDQAEDYGDT
-336 IDNLTLDEIV
+336 IDNVTLDEIV
-346 SGVVGSQGVVE
+346 SGVVGSQGVPE
-357 KVLKYGSTNTYGPIA
+357 KVLTYGGTNNYGPIA
-372 EGSPV
+372 EGSPM

-387 KASNVKAY
+387 KASNVKAS
-395 NGESSLGNDWAI
+395 NGEAALGNDWAI
-407 QITNNGKIVNISGP
+407 QITNNGQIVNISGP

-433 FDVFNKLNGSSV
+433 FDVFNRLNGSSV

>member
-92 RAIAKSEGQATV
+92 RTLAKSDGQASV

-122 LSNGSLGVCNVGQY
+122 LSNGSLGICNVGEY
-136 LTTSLNVDGV
+136 LTKAVSAE
-146 PTSPGSLAA
+146 GSGTLAA
-155 WKKAFPWIKGGA
+155 WKSAFPWIKGGA

-175 RERKIL
+175 RKRNLVE
-181 DGISFNVRKY
+181 GISFFVRKY
-191 RVVFNSLIDTLPI
+191 RVVFKSLIDSLPE
-204 DSSLGTYSSG
+204 STSLGENYN
-214 IGWGFYTGLLDLT
+214 GWGFYTDLLDLP

-234 NNIGDDKVYSF
+234 NDPDGGKVYTF
-245 NHLYVIDG
+245 EYLQ
-253 EQEGDPS
+253 EQEGEQGNPS
-260 HIGLVPLDRLYIPE
+260 HIGLVPLANLYIPE

-289 PWKHTKSKMYVSSEY
+289 PWKHTKSTMFVSPDY
-304 EDSNDN
+304 QDADDN

-315 KQNRIVSSE
+315 AQRRIVSSE

-336 IDNLTLDEIV
+336 IDNVTLDEIV
-346 SGVVGSQGVVE
+346 SGVVGSQGVTE
-357 KVLKYGSTNTYGPIA
+357 KVLTYGGTNNYGPIA

-387 KASNVKAY
+387 KASNVSAY
-395 NGESSLGNDWAI
+395 NGESALGNDWAI
-407 QITNNGKIVNISGP
+407 QITNNGQIVNISGP

-433 FDVFNKLNGSSV
+433 FDVFNRLNGSSV

-456 ANS
+456 SN

>member
-78 DNRNEFVRLNTNAL
+78 DNRNEFVRLNTNTL
-92 RAIAKSEGQATV
+92 RAIAKSEGQASV

-122 LSNGSLGVCNVGQY
+122 LSNGSLGVCNVGKY
-136 LTTSLNVDGV
+136 LTTDGIADLG
-146 PTSPGSLAA
+146 PDSLAA
-155 WKKAFPWIKGGA
+155 WKSAFPWIKGGA
-167 QLTIVAII
+167 QLTIVSII
-175 RERKIL
+175 RKRNMTE
-181 DGISFNVRKY
+181 GISFFVRKY
-191 RVVFNSLIDTLPI
+191 RVVFKPLIDSLP
-204 DSSLGTYSSG
+204 SNYSLGATG
-214 IGWGFYTGLLDLT
+214 NGWGFNTDLLDLT

-234 NNIGDDKVYSF
+234 SDKGDAKVYSF
-245 NHLYVIDG
+245 EYLSLIEG
-253 EQEGDPS
+253 EQQGAPS
-260 HIGLVPLDRLYIPE
+260 HIGLVPITHLYIPE

-289 PWKHTKSKMYVSSEY
+289 PWKHTSSKMFVSPDY
-304 EDSNDN
+304 QDGNDN

-315 KQNRIVSSE
+315 AQKRIVSSE

-336 IDNLTLDEIV
+336 IDNVTLDEIV
-346 SGVVGSQGVVE
+346 SGVVGSQGVPE
-357 KVLKYGSTNTYGPIA
+357 KVLTYSGTNTYGPIA

-387 KASNVKAY
+387 KASNVKAS
-395 NGESSLGNDWAI
+395 NGEAALGNDWAI
-407 QITNNGKIVNISGP
+407 QITNNGQIVNISGP

-433 FDVFNKLNGSSV
+433 FDVFNRLNSSSV

-456 ANS
+456 SN

>member
-33 YQPQVLNPKSSS
+33 YQPQVLNPKSRS

-78 DNRNEFVRLNTNAL
+78 ANRNEFVRLNTNAL
-92 RAIAKSEGQATV
+92 RALAKSVGQAFV

-122 LSNGSLGVCNVGQY
+122 LSNGSLGVCNVGEY
-136 LTTSLNVDGV
+136 LTTSLIIQGAKLESD
-146 PTSPGSLAA
+146 TLAA
-155 WKKAFPWIKGGA
+155 WKSAFPWIKGGA
-167 QLTIVAII
+167 QLTIVSII
-175 RERKIL
+175 RKRRMD
-181 DGISFNVRKY
+181 DGISFFVRKY
-191 RVVFNSLIDTLPI
+191 RVVFKSLIDSLPSTYTLG
-204 DSSLGTYSSG
+204 LNGN
-214 IGWGFYTGLLDLT
+214 GWGFFTDLLDLT

-234 NNIGDDKVYSF
+234 SETRDGKVYSF
-245 NHLYVIDG
+245 DLLSWQKG
-253 EQEGDPS
+253 EEEGDPS
-260 HIGLVPLDRLYIPE
+260 HIGLVADTKLYIPE

-289 PWKHTKSKMYVSSEY
+289 PWKHTQSKMYVSSKY
-304 EDSNDN
+304 EDTNDN

-315 KQNRIVSSE
+315 APRRIVSSE
-324 YYLDQAEGYGDT
+324 YYLDQAEGYGDI
-336 IDNLTLDEIV
+336 IDNVTLDQIV
-346 SGVVGSQGVVE
+346 SGVVGSQGVE
-357 KVLKYGSTNTYGPIA
+357 EQVLKYGGTNTYGPIA

-387 KASNVKAY
+387 KASNVRAS
-395 NGESSLGNDWAI
+395 NGEAALGNDWAI
-407 QITNNGKIVNISGP
+407 QISNNGQIVNISGP

-433 FDVFNKLNGSSV
+433 FDVFNRMNGSSV

-456 ANS
+456 SN

>member
-92 RAIAKSEGQATV
+92 RALSVSDGQASV
-104 NPFVSAKGSGMI
+104 NPFVSAKGSGKI

-122 LSNGSLGVCNVGQY
+122 LSNGSLGECNVGSQ
-136 LTTSLNVDGV
+136 LINHSDANQLV
-146 PTSPGSLAA
+146 A
-155 WKKAFPWIKGGA
+155 WKAKFPWIKGGA
-167 QLTIVAII
+167 QFTIVSINM
-175 RERKIL
+175 RWVKGGGKEY
-181 DGISFNVRKY
+181 FVYKY
-191 RVVFNSLIDTLPI
+191 RVVFNSLVDRIDDFEGFGCPT
-204 DSSLGTYSSG
+204 SWGY
-214 IGWGFYTGLLDLT
+214 GFYTKYLDLT
-227 KCSGGVV
+227 KCSGGEDHP
-234 NNIGDDKVYSF
+234 GDDEGHVYTCRELTF
-245 NHLYVIDG
+245 VEG
-253 EQEGDPS
+253 EETGS
-260 HIGLVPLDRLYIPE
+260 VEFTGSIPLGQPL
-274 AWAVIGTQYDDTLTD
+274 AWAVIGTQYDETLTD
-289 PWKHTKSKMYVSSEY
+289 PWKHTKSMMFVSPEY
-304 EDSNDN
+304 QDGNDN

-315 KQNRIVSSE
+315 AQKRIVSSE

-336 IDNLTLDEIV
+336 IDNVTLEEIV
-346 SGVVGSQGVVE
+346 SGVVGSQGVTE
-357 KVLKYGSTNTYGPIA
+357 KVLTYGGTNTYGPIA

-387 KASNVKAY
+387 KASNVKAS
-395 NGESSLGNDWAI
+395 NGEAALGNDWAI
-407 QITNNGKIVNISGP
+407 QITNNGQIVNISGP

-433 FDVFNKLNGSSV
+433 FDVFNRLNGSSV

>member
-18 VVLSKGRRGEMISRA
+18 VVLSKGKRGEMISRA

-92 RAIAKSEGQATV
+92 RALAKSDGQASV

-122 LSNGSLGVCNVGQY
+122 VSNGTLGVCNVGKY
-136 LTTSLNVDGV
+136 LTTSSNDVGTPV
-146 PTSPGSLAA
+146 NPSSLAA

-175 RERKIL
+175 RKRNLIE
-181 DGISFNVRKY
+181 GISFFVSKY
-191 RVVFNSLIDTLPI
+191 RVVFKPLIDSLPLDTEI
-204 DSSLGTYSSG
+204 GGSG
-214 IGWGFYTGLLDLT
+214 NGWGFNTDLLDLT

-234 NNIGDDKVYSF
+234 SNAGTSKVYSYQYLVF
-245 NHLYVIDG
+245 D
-253 EQEGDPS
+253 EGPGTEE
-260 HIGLVPLDRLYIPE
+260 HIGLAEISHLFIPE
-274 AWAVIGTQYDDTLTD
+274 AWAVIGTQYDDTLAD
-289 PWKHTKSKMYVSSEY
+289 PWKHTSSKMFVSSEY
-304 EDSNDN
+304 QDADDN

-315 KQNRIVSSE
+315 AQKRIVSSE

-336 IDNLTLDEIV
+336 IDNVTLDEIV
-346 SGVVGSQGVVE
+346 SGVVGSQGVEE
-357 KVLKYGSTNTYGPIA
+357 KVLSYGGTNTFGPIA
-372 EGSPV
+372 EGSPM

-387 KASNVKAY
+387 KASNVKAS
-395 NGESSLGNDWAI
+395 NGEAALGNDWAI
-407 QITNNGKIVNISGP
+407 QITNNGQIVNISGP

-433 FDVFNKLNGSSV
+433 FDVFNRLNGSSV

>member
-18 VVLSKGRRGEMISRA
+18 IVLSKGRRGEMLSRA

-92 RAIAKSEGQATV
+92 RAIAKSDGQASV

-136 LTTSLNVDGV
+136 LTTSIADNLGPD
-146 PTSPGSLAA
+146 TLAA
-155 WKKAFPWIKGGA
+155 WKTAFPWIKGGA
-167 QLTIVAII
+167 QLTIVSII
-175 RERKIL
+175 RKRKMNE
-181 DGISFNVRKY
+181 GISFFVRKF
-191 RVVFNSLIDTLPI
+191 RVVFNPLIDSLPRTNTLGDI
-204 DSSLGTYSSG
+204 GN
-214 IGWGFYTGLLDLT
+214 GWGFYTNYLDLP

-234 NNIGDDKVYSF
+234 RDTGDGVPLYCF
-245 NHLYVIDG
+245 EHLAFLDG
-253 EQEGDPS
+253 EKEGDPT
-260 HIGLVPLDRLYIPE
+260 HIGLVPYAKLYIPE

-289 PWKHTKSKMYVSSEY
+289 PWKHTSSKMFVSSEY
-304 EDSNDN
+304 QDSNNN
-310 IATYG
+310 IASYG
-315 KQNRIVSSE
+315 AQKRIVSSE

-336 IDNLTLDEIV
+336 IDNVTLDEIV
-346 SGVVGSQGVVE
+346 SGVVGSQGVDE
-357 KVLKYGSTNTYGPIA
+357 KVLKYGGTNNYGPIA

-387 KASNVKAY
+387 KASNVKAS
-395 NGESSLGNDWAI
+395 NGEAALGNDWAI
-407 QITNNGKIVNISGP
+407 QITNDGKIVNISGP

-456 ANS
+456 SN